1 MQLPIFHLSLAAQP
15 EILTKNFT
23 NFGIEEQY
31 PAIIPI

>member
-15 EILTKNFT
+15 EIFT